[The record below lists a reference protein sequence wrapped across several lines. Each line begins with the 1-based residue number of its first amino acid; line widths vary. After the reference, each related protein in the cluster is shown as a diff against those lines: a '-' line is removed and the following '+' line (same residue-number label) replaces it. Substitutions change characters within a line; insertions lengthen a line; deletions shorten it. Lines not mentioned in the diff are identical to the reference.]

1 MRKRLPIG
9 MDDFRKVRQKD
20 CYYIDKSRMI
30 QDFIEIGDEVSLIAR
45 PRRFGKTLN
54 MTMLREFFD
63 ITRDSRELFQGLYI
77 MKTEYAS
84 LLNSRP
90 VLYFT
95 FKNCKGSTSEEL
107 TVQLKLAL
115 LEEYGRY
122 RELLGDKLDRS
133 RFSAIRFLEMY
144 ENLMKWDVPF
154 IYLSS
159 ALSDIIRMVN
169 EYYQMAPILL
179 IDEYDQ
185 PIMSSYEG
193 GFHEEVGNFFSNL
206 YGAAM
211 KGNPFLG
218 QALLTGVQRV
228 AKESI
233 FFQFNNARVYTV
245 FHNSYGDCFGIT
257 EREAEQLLKEY
268 GLALNADVKK
278 KYDGYL
284 FGNTEVYNPWSLL
297 NFADSG
303 VLDNYWV
310 NTSSN
315 KLVRK
320 ALKEADRRFW
330 DDFDR
335 LVMGE
340 EVPVWLTLETSYIER
355 DSNYS
360 LWGLLVNSGYLTI
373 KRRIDANTFVVRIPN
388 DEVMAEFQVLVSEI
402 AGIEGLDL
410 QQMFEALRGIV

>member
-1 MRKRLPIG
+1 M
-9 MDDFRKVRQKD
+9 
-20 CYYIDKSRMI
+20 
-30 QDFIEIGDEVSLIAR
+30 
-45 PRRFGKTLN
+45 
-54 MTMLREFFD
+54 
-63 ITRDSRELFQGLYI
+63 
-77 MKTEYAS
+77 
-84 LLNSRP
+84 
-90 VLYFT
+90 
-95 FKNCKGSTSEEL
+95 
-107 TVQLKLAL
+107 
-115 LEEYGRY
+115 
-122 RELLGDKLDRS
+122 
-133 RFSAIRFLEMY
+133 
-144 ENLMKWDVPF
+144 
-154 IYLSS
+154 
-159 ALSDIIRMVN
+159 
-169 EYYQMAPILL
+169 
-179 IDEYDQ
+179 
-185 PIMSSYEG
+185 
-193 GFHEEVGNFFSNL
+193 
-206 YGAAM
+206 
-211 KGNPFLG
+211 
-218 QALLTGVQRV
+218 

-233 FFQFNNARVYTV
+233 FFQFNNVRVYTV